1 MSIKFWF
8 VHRKVLKTNLPEYN
22 SYCIWCCLV
31 LLSGLESINHFHR
44 KMIFLVPFRVNTL
57 NWSYTASGF
66 MFIFYQLSLSL
77 WTYFWCR
84 QTRIPFRSDDRPT
97 GLSPFTDYRSPLPL
111 SLSLCMSTNE
121 PLLGPFWWSPKRR
134 KGLFVD
140 CGEEK
145 THYEYKSSA
154 NNCNGFLFGLV
165 FPDKCD
171 DDTWCT
177 VLSPQR
183 KG

>member
-8 VHRKVLKTNLPEYN
+8 VHRTVLKTNLPEYN

-111 SLSLCMSTNE
+111 SLSLSLSLSMCEYERT
-121 PLLGPFWWSPKRR
+121 PFGALLMIPK
-134 KGLFVD
+134 
-140 CGEEK
+140 
-145 THYEYKSSA
+145 T
-154 NNCNGFLFGLV
+154 
-165 FPDKCD
+165 
-171 DDTWCT
+171 
-177 VLSPQR
+177 PQ
-183 KG
+183 GALC